1 MRIGGTDDDDDDD
14 DDDDWPAAAAARIC
28 SGDSP
33 RDSSDDEGAL
43 MVMTSAQRMSS
54 FSDSR
59 PSSVR
64 TSSKIDL
71 PLPAL
76 HAKPYIIVTSGL
88 YVGFAWSNLITSA
101 PNRARTDETVGPA
114 ITLQASKTLS
124 PFSHPLLEGLASGSG
139 GSDGDGGAEDE
150 DDDGESEEEGD
161 STDSTAGTLTS
172 AASSAH
178 NDGDDGGGDDG
189 AAV

>member
-1 MRIGGTDDDDDDD
+1 
-14 DDDDWPAAAAARIC
+14 
-28 SGDSP
+28 
-33 RDSSDDEGAL
+33 
-43 MVMTSAQRMSS
+43 MVTSAQRMSS

-76 HAKPYIIVTSGL
+76 HGRIYCYL
-88 YVGFAWSNLITSA
+88 RYVGFVWSNLITSA

-139 GSDGDGGAEDE
+139 GRTATAEPR
-150 DDDGESEEEGD
+150 
-161 STDSTAGTLTS
+161 TKMTTR
-172 AASSAH
+172 
-178 NDGDDGGGDDG
+178 
-189 AAV
+189 V